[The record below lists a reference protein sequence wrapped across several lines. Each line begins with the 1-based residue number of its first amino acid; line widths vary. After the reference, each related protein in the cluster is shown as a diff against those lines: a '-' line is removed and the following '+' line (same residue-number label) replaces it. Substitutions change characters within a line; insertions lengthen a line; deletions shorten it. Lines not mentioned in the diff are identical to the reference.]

1 MTQPRRWQPE
11 LFDQIDQLSSPLPMA
26 LHRNVIVQLTQ
37 LMRAVI
43 ETIDQEAGD
52 EQD

>member
-1 MTQPRRWQPE
+1 MKHQRMWQPE
-11 LFDQIDQLSSPLPMA
+11 LFDQTAQISSPLPMD
-26 LHRNVIVQLTQ
+26 LHPSVIVQLAQ

-43 ETIDQEAGD
+43 ETIDKELGD